1 MLLRSPVSIPRPEDE
16 NAVSLPKAFSDQ
28 HVCVIGLGYV
38 GLTLAVAM
46 ADAGFQVHGTEVR
59 DDVLAGL
66 AKGEPH
72 FWEPRLK
79 EKLERVIARGKLTFS
94 KTLDDSV
101 KASVYIITVGTPLD
115 KDGNARLG
123 MAQDATRQVVEH
135 MQDGALVILR
145 STVKLGT
152 TRNLVKPILEAS
164 GKSFQIAF
172 CPERTLE
179 GRALIELHEL
189 PQVIGADDPDVR
201 WRCQQFFG
209 QMTPTTV
216 VVGSLEAA
224 ELTKL
229 VDNTYRDLSFGFAN
243 EIAKLCGRMG
253 ISAREVIR
261 AGKLGYPRT
270 NVALPGP
277 VGGPCL
283 EKDPHILVESAKQ
296 WGVDMP
302 ITLAGRRTNEEQP
315 ADVAGISRIWAD
327 RLDGFPAK
335 PVISLLGLAFKGMPP
350 TDDLR
355 GTMAY
360 PIFRELE
367 AAFPGATFR
376 GYDAAVEPAAAT
388 AFFGFPMVK
397 TLAAAFEGA
406 DMVFLL
412 NNHSAFQ
419 QMDLAALSA
428 SMHRPGIVYD
438 LWNMHDDIMDSMPDG
453 VVALALGSER
463 L

>member
-1 MLLRSPVSIPRPEDE
+1 M
-16 NAVSLPKAFSDQ
+16 SLPKALSDQ

-46 ADAGFQVHGTEVR
+46 ADAGFKVHGTEVR
-59 DDVLAGL
+59 DQVLEGL

-72 FWEPRLK
+72 FSEPRLR
-79 EKLERVIARGKLTFS
+79 EKLERVIARGLFTFS
-94 KTLDDSV
+94 KTLDDGV
-101 KASVYIITVGTPLD
+101 EASAYIITVGTPLD
-115 KDGNARLG
+115 KEGNARLG
-123 MAQDATRQVVEH
+123 MAQDATRQVVGH
-135 MQDGALVILR
+135 MKDNALIILR

-152 TRNLVKPILEAS
+152 TRNLVKRLLEES
-164 GKSFQIAF
+164 GKAFQIAF

-189 PQVIGADDPDVR
+189 PQVIGADDPDTR
-201 WRCQQFFG
+201 WRCQQLFG

-216 VVGSLEAA
+216 VLDSLEAA
-224 ELTKL
+224 ELVKL
-229 VDNTYRDLSFGFAN
+229 VDNTYRDLSFAFAN
-243 EIAKLCGRMG
+243 EIAKLCGRMK

-283 EKDPHILVESAKQ
+283 EKDPHILVESARQ
-296 WGVDMP
+296 WGVEMP
-302 ITLAGRRTNEEQP
+302 ITLAARRTNEQQP
-315 ADVAGISRIWAD
+315 ADIADITRIWAD
-327 RLDGFPAK
+327 RLAGFSANPT
-335 PVISLLGLAFKGMPP
+335 ISLLGLAFKGVPP

-367 AAFPGATFR
+367 TRFPDAVFR
-376 GYDAAVEPAAAT
+376 GYDAVVAPEAGT
-388 AFFGFPMVK
+388 AFFGFPMVD
-397 TLAAAFEGA
+397 TLSAAFESA
-406 DMVFLL
+406 DIVLIL

-419 QMDLAALSA
+419 QMDLAALA
-428 SMHRPGIVYD
+428 GSMHRPGIVYD
-438 LWNMHDDIMDSMPDG
+438 LWNMHDDIMGSMPAG
-453 VVALALGSER
+453 IVTLELGNE
-463 L
+463 LL

>member
-1 MLLRSPVSIPRPEDE
+1 M
-16 NAVSLPKAFSDQ
+16 SLPKAFLDQ

-38 GLTLAVAM
+38 GLTMAVAM
-46 ADAGFQVHGTEVR
+46 ADAGFTVHGTEVR
-59 DDVLAGL
+59 DAVLEGL

-72 FWEPRLK
+72 FSEPRLR
-79 EKLERVIARGKLTFS
+79 EKLERVVSRGNFTFS
-94 KTLDDSV
+94 KALDDSI

-115 KDGNARLG
+115 EQGNARLG
-123 MAQDATRQVVEH
+123 MAQDATRQVVAH
-135 MQDGALVILR
+135 MREGALIILR

-152 TRNLVKPILEAS
+152 TRNLVKPLLEEG
-164 GKSFQIAF
+164 GKAFQLAF

-189 PQVIGADDPDVR
+189 PQVIGADDPDTR

-216 VVGSLEAA
+216 VVSSLEAA
-224 ELTKL
+224 ELVKL

-243 EIAKLCGRMG
+243 EIAKLCGRMK

-283 EKDPHILVESAKQ
+283 EKDPHILVESARQ
-296 WGVDMP
+296 WGIDMP
-302 ITLAGRRTNEEQP
+302 ITIAGRRMNEQQP
-315 ADVAGISRIWAD
+315 ADIAAITQIWSQ
-327 RLDGFPAK
+327 RLDGFPSK
-335 PVISLLGLAFKGMPP
+335 PVISLLGLAFKGVPP

-367 AAFPGATFR
+367 ARFPEAVFR
-376 GYDAAVEPAAAT
+376 GYDAAVAAEAAT
-388 AFFGFPMVK
+388 AFFGFSI
-397 TLAAAFEGA
+397 LSSLSEAFDGA
-406 DMVFLL
+406 DIVLIL

-419 QMDLAALSA
+419 RMDLSTLAN

-438 LWNMHDDIMDSMPDG
+438 LWNMHDDIMDSMPAG
-453 VVALALGSER
+453 IVALALGNE
-463 L
+463 LL